1 MNTYRYLGCEIK
13 YDEPT
18 TDEAEINLRTDAAD
32 TKFYSLARNMM
43 NMKINIKI
51 RTLMLNSLVRSRLTY
66 ACEAWHLTQ
75 RQIERM
81 SATYHG
87 YLRKMIKGGYKRRE
101 NSWSFELATV
111 DLLRI
116 SKTSSLK
123 IFIEKQQL
131 KYIAH
136 IIRKNNSS
144 ISKRLLFNDNSSKK
158 PGPQTTVIS
167 NIIKSERCTPTQLYT
182 SAMERRF

>member
-1 MNTYRYLGCEIK
+1 
-13 YDEPT
+13 
-18 TDEAEINLRTDAAD
+18 
-32 TKFYSLARNMM
+32 
-43 NMKINIKI
+43 
-51 RTLMLNSLVRSRLTY
+51 
-66 ACEAWHLTQ
+66 
-75 RQIERM
+75 M

-87 YLRKMIKGGYKRRE
+87 YLRKMIKGIYKRRE

-144 ISKRLLFNDNSSKK
+144 ISKRLLFNDDSSKK

-182 SAMERRF
+182 SAMDRRF